1 MIVCYFL
8 VCLVA
13 SETPSPIS
21 YETGIYVPISNQVV
35 NNLAELTI
43 ALNIEMPYLNQSTLE
58 CPNNRT
64 LTEIDSTVTKI
75 NDYFRKQFDMLS
87 LNLGAPIQLLDKIK
101 MHFTDCRRYDHSNQK
116 SFYCGY
122 PELSC
127 CALKSDKKEE
137 IRCVHDSKNRQ
148 IWMNVD
154 KGHYTS
160 RCYKLATP
168 IKYNFPHKKYF
179 LDVSDVLKS
188 NEAGGFGLEFVY
200 HTRFPY
206 DTNQFKRLLDSDV
219 DTTVFLD
226 YIETDNLVL
235 KLIPSWKSNKGYA
248 CVGVIAGATSYD
260 ETSED
265 IYKKYQIQTFVDN
278 STACSFQNRDIFDQ
292 KEFDARFLF
301 YSCPLEKIKNIIIKA
316 KITRNL
322 RLHEIVVHRDNCN
335 NMIEHY
341 KNRQNVLIH
350 EDLEPI
356 ESLPLNPPNNLGTE
370 LGSGTEPENKVEN
383 RSENILVRPRKLT
396 LEEILSLGSKTGNL
410 IESEGSAD
418 ESIELMT
425 DDSDYSTV
433 VSEFSPVDEELIPND
448 RQYTYR
454 YVKVRRP
461 RGVFD
466 SIEGVLEYYAFGAW
480 YTNLANIR
488 NFQKVDKRLD
498 KLQEIL
504 EYNIK
509 GMQKLTHSMQT
520 DMSAMTDLICKI
532 GQNVETATMKIKAS
546 LMMLDLKTRLSEFYG
561 QCSND
566 QIPYQYSRYI
576 RQFLCDLNVTGCEKL
591 VKLIKCQIVNVQ
603 VTGHTVGKMTLMLQL
618 TVPLI
623 DKDLK
628 VFKRIVLPKLISN
641 QKVEQDFITS
651 EILQRELNSTQSWN
665 PFAVVNRNIS
675 YEHLVYEL
683 NVPNFLV
690 INTNSSE
697 VIGELSSNSLDDFVL
712 SEDIR
717 QSCSKAFNESIISS
731 CANYFVNP
739 INEKCY
745 VKHLPSVKKIY
756 IVSRKPI
763 NVIDKDNVSRECS
776 MCLLSQ
782 SEKSYDCGSDIVNNK
797 IDEKMTIDVVID
809 PLLLDVTTDWSSYDR
824 LSDQIRHNISILDEK
839 MQFKI
844 GYQLLEALNDKE
856 STFWKVLIGI
866 ISCLILIM
874 IAALIYIGIK
884 RVRLCMAN
892 REARTLRESI
902 RLLTNPTLQ
911 DS

>member
-1 MIVCYFL
+1 MIICCIL
-8 VCLVA
+8 VCLA
-13 SETPSPIS
+13 GSETPSQSIP

-35 NNLAELTI
+35 NNLADLTI

-64 LTEIDSTVTKI
+64 STEIDSTVKKI

-160 RCYKLATP
+160 RCYKLASA
-168 IKYNFPHKKYF
+168 IKHNFPHKKYF
-179 LDVSDVLKS
+179 PENTDALRI
-188 NEAGGFGLEFVY
+188 NEAEKFKLKFSY

-226 YIETDNLVL
+226 FIETDNLVL
-235 KLIPSWKSNKGYA
+235 KLTPTWKSNKGYA

-260 ETSED
+260 DTSED
-265 IYKKYQIQTFVDN
+265 INKKYQIQTFVND
-278 STACSFQNRDIFDQ
+278 SIACSFQNKDIFDR

-301 YSCPLEKIKNIIIKA
+301 YSCPLQKIANIVIKF
-316 KITRNL
+316 KIPENL
-322 RLHEIVVHRDNCN
+322 RLHEVVIHRDSCK
-335 NMIEHY
+335 NMIKHY
-341 KNRQNVLIH
+341 KDRQNVLIH
-350 EDLEPI
+350 EDLEPMK
-356 ESLPLNPPNNLGTE
+356 SLPLNPPVQLNE
-370 LGSGTEPENKVEN
+370 LGSGVDPE
-383 RSENILVRPRKLT
+383 SENVESRPEDTLDKPRKLS
-396 LEEILSLGSKTGNL
+396 LEEILALGSTKNAF
-410 IESEGSAD
+410 ESEGSAD
-418 ESIELMT
+418 ESKNFLT

-433 VSEFSPVDEELIPND
+433 VSEFSPVDAELIAND
-448 RQYTYR
+448 KRYTYR
-454 YVKVRRP
+454 YVKVRKP

-488 NFQKVDKRLD
+488 NFQKVDKRLN

-504 EYNIK
+504 EFNIK
-509 GMQKLTHSMQT
+509 GMEKLTHRMQT

-532 GQNVETATMKIKAS
+532 GENVETATMKIKAS
-546 LMMLDLKTRLSEFYG
+546 LMMLDLKTKLSEFYG

-576 RQFLCDLNVTGCEKL
+576 RQFLCDLNVTGCDKL

-618 TVPLI
+618 TVPLV
-623 DKDLK
+623 DQDLK

-641 QKVEQDFITS
+641 DKIEQDFITS
-651 EILQRELNSTQSWN
+651 EILKRELNSTQGWN
-665 PFAVVNRNIS
+665 PFTIVNRNIS
-675 YEHLVYEL
+675 YDHLVYEL
-683 NVPNFLV
+683 EAPDFLV
-690 INTNSSE
+690 INTNKSE
-697 VIGELSSNSLDDFVL
+697 IIGEVSSNSLDDFVL

-717 QSCSKAFNESIISS
+717 QSCCNVINDTIVSS
-731 CANYFVNP
+731 CAKYFVNP
-739 INEKCY
+739 INDKCY
-745 VKHLPSVKKIY
+745 VKQLPSVKKIY
-756 IVSRKPI
+756 IVSRDPI
-763 NVIDKDNVSRECS
+763 NVIDEDNVSRQCS
-776 MCLLSQ
+776 MCLLSPL
-782 SEKSYDCGSDIVNNK
+782 EKSYDCGQDIVNK
-797 IDEKMTIDVVID
+797 QIDEKMEIDVVID
-809 PLLLDVTTDWSSYDR
+809 PILDITTDWESYNE
-824 LSDQIRHNISILDEK
+824 LSDQIRYNISILDDK
-839 MQFKI
+839 MKFKV
-844 GYQLLEALNDKE
+844 GYQMLEALNDKE
-856 STFWKVLIGI
+856 STFWKVVIGI

-874 IAALIYIGIK
+874 LAALIYIGIK